1 MKRKLMAATLA
12 VSMAA
17 SMAVPA
23 VSFAEEATTEAAVEA
38 TAETPE
44 VKRAILDTDMSYL
57 NDDAIVMFM
66 LAQADS
72 LGECD
77 FLGVTTVGGNTFCA
91 PGTTAALR
99 QLELIGR
106 SDIPVYMG
114 TDIPLMGFRNME
126 AESQIW
132 GMPEYSG
139 AYWDWDEKTFGDV
152 TKRPTDY
159 KNLPSEPKY
168 GYAETEAQDEHA
180 IDFIIEQVHKYPGE
194 VTIFVIGAGTNM
206 ALAVRK
212 DPTIVE
218 DAAGVIYMGGAVD
231 VPGNCNTT
239 AEFNWYYDPEGIRIC
254 LNAE

>member
-38 TAETPE
+38 TAETPA

-72 LGECD
+72 LGDCD

-91 PGTTAALR
+91 PGATAALR

-114 TDIPLMGFRNME
+114 TDIPLM
-126 AESQIW
+126 
-132 GMPEYSG
+132 
-139 AYWDWDEKTFGDV
+139 
-152 TKRPTDY
+152 
-159 KNLPSEPKY
+159 
-168 GYAETEAQDEHA
+168 
-180 IDFIIEQVHKYPGE
+180 
-194 VTIFVIGAGTNM
+194 
-206 ALAVRK
+206 
-212 DPTIVE
+212 
-218 DAAGVIYMGGAVD
+218 
-231 VPGNCNTT
+231 
-239 AEFNWYYDPEGIRIC
+239 
-254 LNAE
+254 

>member
-239 AEFNWYYDPEGIRIC
+239 ARVQ
-254 LNAE
+254 LVL

>member
-77 FLGVTTVGGNTFCA
+77 FLGGWKYILCTGNN
-91 PGTTAALR
+91 
-99 QLELIGR
+99 R
-106 SDIPVYMG
+106 S
-114 TDIPLMGFRNME
+114 
-126 AESQIW
+126 
-132 GMPEYSG
+132 
-139 AYWDWDEKTFGDV
+139 
-152 TKRPTDY
+152 
-159 KNLPSEPKY
+159 
-168 GYAETEAQDEHA
+168 AET
-180 IDFIIEQVHKYPGE
+180 
-194 VTIFVIGAGTNM
+194 
-206 ALAVRK
+206 
-212 DPTIVE
+212 
-218 DAAGVIYMGGAVD
+218 AGVDRQIGHSGLY
-231 VPGNCNTT
+231 GNRYP
-239 AEFNWYYDPEGIRIC
+239 ADGIP
-254 LNAE
+254 